1 MSPEPLRTLILTVI
15 GEVAPDAD
23 LESINPDRSFHDQFE
38 IDSVDY
44 LNIMMTLEA
53 RLGVTIPEAD
63 YPKLSSLEGCV
74 RYLAPKLDGRE
85 PQAGAGSL

>member
-1 MSPEPLRTLILTVI
+1 MSPEPLRRLILTVI

-23 LESINPDRSFHDQFE
+23 LENINPDRSFHDQFE

-74 RYLAPKLDGRE
+74 RYLAPKLDGRK